1 MTDEPLGDDEP
12 FDDWPVDNAISGGL
26 FLSWVMQ
33 GRDVTFRMP
42 YELPPALAAL
52 PAPTPAFAGYDDEL
66 AALSTLFARDTR
78 QGGPVVVVGG
88 PTGSG
93 KTELVLTAAHRALA
107 QGWFAGGVL
116 FADVSRLHG
125 SALLGG
131 FLRAMGL
138 PADRVPPTR
147 AARSALHA
155 LILTELARNGSPLLI
170 VLDDVTHAD
179 QLAGLL
185 PATAPATTIV
195 TTPVHLDGLGT
206 DHIVLSPLATAAAT
220 RLLHRAVTMA
230 HPDDTRILDH
240 PEDAARVADL
250 CDGLPLALRTAAVLL
265 AENPFRPLAALA
277 ADLADP
283 RTRLAE
289 LTHPDRDVRTRLDAG
304 HARLDPTQTRLL
316 RLLALSDA
324 PETTTSTLAALCA
337 ESEDTVRDRLTSL
350 LHLIESGTAPDSWR
364 MRGLVRLYVR
374 ARPGTP

>member
-1 MTDEPLGDDEP
+1 MTDEPLDDEP
-12 FDDWPVDNAISGGL
+12 FDNWPVDNAISGGL

-66 AALSTLFARDTR
+66 AALSALFARDTR
-78 QGGPVVVVGG
+78 QGGPVVVVSG

-93 KTELVLTAAHRALA
+93 KTELVLTAAHQALA
-107 QGWFAGGVL
+107 QGRFAGGVL

-138 PADRVPPTR
+138 PADRVPPRR

-195 TTPVHLDGLGT
+195 TTPVHLGGLGT
-206 DHIVLSPLATAAAT
+206 DYLVLSPLATADAT
-220 RLLHRAVTMA
+220 RLLHHAVTMA

-250 CDGLPLALRTAAVLL
+250 CDGLPLALRNAAVLL

-289 LTHPDRDVRTRLDAG
+289 LAHPDRDLRTRLDAG
-304 HARLDPTQTRLL
+304 HARLNPAQARLL

-324 PETTTSTLAALCA
+324 PETTTSALAALCA
-337 ESEDTVRDRLTSL
+337 EPEDTVRDRLTSL
-350 LHLIESGTAPDSWR
+350 PHLIESGTAPDSWR

-374 ARPGTP
+374 ARPDTA